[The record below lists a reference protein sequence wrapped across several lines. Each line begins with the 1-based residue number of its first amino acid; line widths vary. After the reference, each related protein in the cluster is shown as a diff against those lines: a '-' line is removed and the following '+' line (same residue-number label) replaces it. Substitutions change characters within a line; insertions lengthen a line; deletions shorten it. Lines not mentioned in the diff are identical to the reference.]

1 MNDHDHDRS
10 RTERRLFVGFSLKT
24 SRILEKLH
32 AARAKDDH
40 VGHSTSGGGAT
51 HRLAALEKISYRETP
66 SLTMSTGANSAC
78 YVTFE
83 RSRDVHERS

>member
-1 MNDHDHDRS
+1 MIDHEPS
-10 RTERRLFVGFSLKT
+10 EEFLQVSASKQ
-24 SRILEKLH
+24 SRILGKLH